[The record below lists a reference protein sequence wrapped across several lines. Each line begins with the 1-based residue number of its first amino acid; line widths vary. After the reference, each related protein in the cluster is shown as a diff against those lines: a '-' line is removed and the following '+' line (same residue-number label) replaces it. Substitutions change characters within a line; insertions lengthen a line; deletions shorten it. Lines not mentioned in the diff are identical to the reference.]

1 MWPGPW
7 LETLSTAQRTM
18 KFLTGVSRMMKFVI
32 YTRVSTKGQGESGLG
47 LEAQE
52 RDIALFLSNYAEIPF
67 EIVGRFCDVK
77 SGAKAKR
84 PELAK
89 ALDMA
94 RQTGATLLVAKLDR
108 LSRSVAF
115 IATLLED
122 KRVELRV
129 ASMPHA
135 DKFQLHIYA
144 ALAEQ
149 EREFISLRTKAA
161 LREAK
166 ARGVALGGLRES
178 TAARNTTV
186 KAEADE
192 RAAVVWQTIRERR
205 AAGTSLRAVAEE
217 LNRLG
222 VATARGGA
230 WAAQTVRNVE
240 LRMAAN

>member
-1 MWPGPW
+1 M
-7 LETLSTAQRTM
+7 LQ
-18 KFLTGVSRMMKFVI
+18 FVI

-52 RDIALFLSNYAEIPF
+52 RDIGLYLDTYAETPF

-77 SGAKAKR
+77 SGAKGKR

-94 RQTGATLLVAKLDR
+94 RKTGATLLVAKLDR

-122 KRVELRV
+122 KRVALRV

-149 EREFISLRTKAA
+149 ERDFISLRTKAA
-161 LREAK
+161 LREAA
-166 ARGVALGGLRES
+166 ARGKVLGGLRES
-178 TAARNTTV
+178 TAARNETV
-186 KAEADE
+186 KAEADAA
-192 RAAVVWQTIRERR
+192 AAVVWPTIQRRR
-205 AAGTSLRAVAEE
+205 AEGASLRAVAEE

-240 LRMAAN
+240 ARMAAL